1 MEYQSSSHP
10 GIDYHL
16 HSDASHDGTG
26 SLEEYC
32 LRASAVGFRELGFA
46 NHMDFHPSL
55 PHAGKYDHESFLTE
69 AEQTREKYPEITLRI
84 GVEITYQ
91 PELEDLIRRA
101 LNALK
106 LDYVLGSVH
115 IVGDGCFCVTEK
127 EGAEKYFQDKF
138 SPLEVY
144 GPYFEAVM
152 GVVKSGLFDALGH
165 MDVIKKFAGAV
176 GDQPE
181 SFEIREFYGPVRK
194 ILEGLIKRDMAL
206 EVNTAGLFHPVEEI
220 YPSSFILKLYRE
232 LGGRRIVIGSD
243 AHRPG
248 ELGRGL
254 EEAVEMLSR
263 LGFRELTLFQN
274 RAPRQ
279 VPLP

>member
-1 MEYQSSSHP
+1 MDYRISSHP

-32 LRASAVGFRELGFA
+32 VRASAVGFRELGFA

-55 PHAGKYDHESFLTE
+55 PHAGKYSHENFLRE
-69 AEQTREKYPEITLRI
+69 AEQTRERYPEIVLRV
-84 GVEITYQ
+84 GVEVTYQ
-91 PELEDLIRRA
+91 SKLEDEISGTLSG
-101 LNALK
+101 LK
-106 LDYVLGSVH
+106 LDYALGSVH
-115 IVGDGCFCVTEK
+115 IVGEECFCITEK
-127 EGAEKYFQDKF
+127 DGAERYFRDKF
-138 SPLEVY
+138 SSLEAY
-144 GPYFEAVM
+144 GPYFETVM
-152 GVVKSGLFDALGH
+152 ALVKSGLFDALGH
-165 MDVIKKFAGAV
+165 IDVIKKFTTAL
-176 GDQPE
+176 GDSAE

-206 EVNTAGLFHPVEEI
+206 EVNTSGLFHPVEEI

-254 EEAVEMLSR
+254 EEAVEMLR
-263 LGFRELTLFQN
+263 KLGFKELTVFEN
-274 RAPRQ
+274 RTPRQ